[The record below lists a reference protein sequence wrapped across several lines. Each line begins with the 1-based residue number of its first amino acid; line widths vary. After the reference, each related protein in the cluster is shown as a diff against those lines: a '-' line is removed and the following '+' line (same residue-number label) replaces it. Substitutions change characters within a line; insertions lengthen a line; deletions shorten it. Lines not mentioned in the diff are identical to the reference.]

1 MIVGLLILVGIFCCF
16 CYGESA
22 RFFFHEGKGCC
33 SLAFYQCVMDSRGDH
48 ECSKPL
54 RLVIGKLKVETNLGA
69 GGTGLTKFVS
79 TNQCGRTEKQQ
90 NICLSLNVNHRDI
103 QIEQHLNLGIQRK
116 PKIHG
121 SYNSCILS
129 ILSTDR
135 YAATRG
141 TNPLSSLFDCR
152 IKMKY
157 ILAAFCLKTHISK
170 ASSNF
175 VDWRIPSN
183 RGL

>member
-1 MIVGLLILVGIFCCF
+1 
-16 CYGESA
+16 
-22 RFFFHEGKGCC
+22 
-33 SLAFYQCVMDSRGDH
+33 MDSRGDH

-54 RLVIGKLKVETNLGA
+54 RLVIGKLKVETNLG
-69 GGTGLTKFVS
+69 LTKFVS
-79 TNQCGRTEKQQ
+79 TNQCVRTEKQQ

-103 QIEQHLNLGIQRK
+103 QIEQYLNLGIQRK

-135 YAATRG
+135 YAASRG
-141 TNPLSSLFDCR
+141 TNPLPSLFDCR

-157 ILAAFCLKTHISK
+157 NLAAFCLKTHISK

>member
-1 MIVGLLILVGIFCCF
+1 MG
-16 CYGESA
+16 
-22 RFFFHEGKGCC
+22 
-33 SLAFYQCVMDSRGDH
+33 SRGDH

-54 RLVIGKLKVETNLGA
+54 RLVIGKLKVETNL
-69 GGTGLTKFVS
+69 GLTKFVS

-103 QIEQHLNLGIQRK
+103 QIEQYLNLGIQLT

-135 YAATRG
+135 YAASRG
-141 TNPLSSLFDCR
+141 TNPLPSLFDCR

-170 ASSNF
+170 ASTNF
-175 VDWRIPSN
+175 VDCRIPSN

>member
-1 MIVGLLILVGIFCCF
+1 MIVGLLILVGIFYCLR
-16 CYGESA
+16 YGESA

-54 RLVIGKLKVETNLGA
+54 RLVIGKLKVETNLG
-69 GGTGLTKFVS
+69 LTKFVS

-103 QIEQHLNLGIQRK
+103 QIEQYLNLGIQLK

-135 YAATRG
+135 YAASRG
-141 TNPLSSLFDCR
+141 TNPLPSPFDCR

-157 ILAAFCLKTHISK
+157 I
-170 ASSNF
+170 
-175 VDWRIPSN
+175 WRPSA
-183 RGL
+183 

>member
-1 MIVGLLILVGIFCCF
+1 MP
-16 CYGESA
+16 
-22 RFFFHEGKGCC
+22 
-33 SLAFYQCVMDSRGDH
+33 FYQCVLDSRGDH

-54 RLVIGKLKVETNLGA
+54 RLVIRKFKVETNLGA

>member
-1 MIVGLLILVGIFCCF
+1 
-16 CYGESA
+16 
-22 RFFFHEGKGCC
+22 
-33 SLAFYQCVMDSRGDH
+33 MDSRGDH

-54 RLVIGKLKVETNLGA
+54 RLVIGKLKVETNL
-69 GGTGLTKFVS
+69 GLTKFVS

-103 QIEQHLNLGIQRK
+103 QIEQYLNLGIQLK
-116 PKIHG
+116 PKIHE

-135 YAATRG
+135 YAASRG
-141 TNPLSSLFDCR
+141 TNPLPSLFDCR